1 MSTKPST
8 FKDFTRGGQ
17 ITMHALRMFGQATRY
32 VIIFTIIMIVALFIW
47 IFSLKTTEYDRY
59 VLYEYFEAEIKIS
72 LHGNKVTH
80 TIQTP
85 EGRFVELYAN
95 HFVNHPKTQ
104 LCVTRCFQGFITS
117 LWVSLVSGLLSL
129 IGFSYFFKRK
139 GALQRGTIELRG
151 ASRTDSKQLAKLLK
165 QDDQASDLHIA
176 GVPLKKG
183 TEIQHILLIGTTGVG
198 KSACMHELM
207 DQVRAKKQRAIV
219 YDLEGTLIPKYYR
232 PEKDFILNPL
242 DDRSPAW
249 NIWQEGE
256 DSADFDSLASSLMP
270 LHLTGSDP
278 FWINSARTIFS
289 SGAERLRI
297 TNKKNNRTLLQA
309 MFTENLGGIVNLL
322 KGSIAESLV
331 SEKIE
336 KTALSIKATLTTYCK
351 SLMYL
356 KDDTEGPLF
365 SIRRWIARDEG
376 DSWLFISSNALK
388 EDALRPLISVWLDTA
403 AKYVLSLEE
412 SETRRLWFFM
422 EEFSNLHQLPSIMRT
437 LSLGRK
443 HGVCFVGAI
452 QDPHQL
458 RTIYGHNET
467 ETLLGLFNTKVCYR
481 TNSAASAKWM
491 SSIMG
496 ERETVE
502 QKENFSYGAN
512 DMRDGVSIHEERRRE
527 FVVMDAEFLELENLE
542 GFIRLPGKWPVA
554 KLKFK
559 YVKRQ
564 HNQPALILRDFS
576 NCQMLDMPL
585 ASTYELE
592 IKLKA
597 SADDIML
604 WEQNNRDN
612 SVILIVLDQKT
623 GLRAIAKNN
632 EGKFINL
639 AIDPQMNEV
648 SKKSLLSEDI
658 KALPETDK
666 EILIEWILLQVNKI
680 QDDSDARE
688 DNKTS
693 SKIGADGKVKPFA
706 RHETKVID

>member
-1 MSTKPST
+1 MSAKAST

-32 VIIFTIIMIVALFIW
+32 VIIFTIIMTVAIFIW
-47 IFSLKTTEYDRY
+47 IFSLKTSEYDRY
-59 VLYEYFEAEIKIS
+59 VLYEYFEAEIKIGI
-72 LHGNKVTH
+72 HGNKATH
-80 TIQTP
+80 TVKNSN
-85 EGRFVELYAN
+85 GRSVELYAA
-95 HFVNHPKTQ
+95 HFIKHPKTQ
-104 LCVTRCFQGFITS
+104 LCLTRCYQGFIFS
-117 LWVSLVSGLLSL
+117 LWIALASGLLSL
-129 IGFSYFFKRK
+129 IGFSYFFNRK

-151 ASRTDSKQLAKLLK
+151 ATKTEPKKLAKLLK
-165 QDDQASDLHIA
+165 QSGQASDLHIA
-176 GVPLKKG
+176 GVPLKRG
-183 TEIQHILLIGTTGVG
+183 SEIQHILLIGTTGVG

-242 DDRSPAW
+242 DERSPAW

-356 KDDTEGPLF
+356 RDDKEGPLF
-365 SIRRWIARDEG
+365 SIRRWITRDEK

-527 FVVMDAEFLELENLE
+527 PVVMDTEFLELENLE
-542 GFIRLPGKWPVA
+542 GFIRLPGKWPIA

-559 YVKRQ
+559 FQKRE
-564 HNQPALILRDFS
+564 HLQPALILRDFS

-585 ASTYELE
+585 VSICELVINLNASTDDVTLW
-592 IKLKA
+592 KKNNQDR
-597 SADDIML
+597 SA
-604 WEQNNRDN
+604 
-612 SVILIVLDQKT
+612 ILIVLDEKT
-623 GLRAIAKNN
+623 GLQAIAKDSRGIFTHLTIDLQLN
-632 EGKFINL
+632 EI
-639 AIDPQMNEV
+639 
-648 SKKSLLSEDI
+648 SKKALLSGDV
-658 KALPETDK
+658 ATLPDVDK
-666 EILIEWILLQVNKI
+666 EILVEWILSQINKL
-680 QDDSDARE
+680 E
-688 DNKTS
+688 DTETEGDNSKTQKITKDENK
-693 SKIGADGKVKPFA
+693 KPIFGMN
-706 RHETKVID
+706 RGY